1 MGRRLHL
8 MEKGEGRGECMNDDN
23 KPKDMLKRNFL
34 LLLAFCVAFVGYA
47 QKPSDE
53 IAANPRL
60 SAMALQ
66 AYPGPKQ
73 KVLTPAP
80 AGYKPF
86 YISHYGRH
94 GSRYL
99 CNASDYTHPLNTL
112 LRADSLGMLTATGKE
127 VLHKIQLMEQESHNR
142 IGELTELGAL
152 QHKQIAWRMVKR
164 FPEVF
169 AGKAHIDARSTVV
182 IRCIL
187 SMENELQQM
196 LCLNPQL
203 RVTHDASHHDMY
215 YMNQSDPKLEKKRA
229 NEATRK
235 ALADWTTRNID
246 PTRIMNKLFTDS
258 LYWRHKVD
266 GKQLEKQLFDLAG
279 ALQSTELGKSISLYN
294 LFNAHELWKLWEQ
307 DNMMWYTLF
316 GSCPLNG
323 GVGPY
328 SQRNLLRNIIH
339 TADSIIARGE
349 NGATLRFG
357 HDTMVVPLTCLLGIN
372 GYDMQVSDFDKLAD
386 SGWVSYR
393 IVPMAANIQFIFYR
407 RNAADK
413 QVLFKVLLNENEA
426 TLPLKAVS
434 GPYYRWSDFRS
445 HYLQKLAQYKD

>member
-1 MGRRLHL
+1 MAVSV
-8 MEKGEGRGECMNDDN
+8 
-23 KPKDMLKRNFL
+23 
-34 LLLAFCVAFVGYA
+34 AFCGYA

-73 KVLTPAP
+73 KALTPAP

-99 CNASDYTHPLNTL
+99 CDASDYSKPISTL
-112 LRADSLGMLTATGKE
+112 QKAESVGALTPKGKE

-142 IGELTELGAL
+142 IGELTALGAQ

-203 RVTHDASHHDMY
+203 RVAHNASHHDMY
-215 YMNQSDPKLEKKRA
+215 YMNQSDPKIEKERQNA
-229 NEATRK
+229 ATRK
-235 ALADWTTRNID
+235 ALSDWTNQNIN
-246 PTRIMNKLFTDS
+246 PTRLMRELFNDS
-258 LYWRHKVD
+258 LYSRQKVD
-266 GKQLEKQLFDLAG
+266 ERQLEKQLFNLAG
-279 ALQSTELGKSISLYN
+279 ALQSTELGKTMSLYD
-294 LFNAHELWKLWEQ
+294 LFTADELSKLWEQ
-307 DNMMWYTLF
+307 DNMTWYILF

-328 SQRNLLRNIIH
+328 SQRNLLSNIIH
-339 TADSIIARGE
+339 TADSVIALGE

-357 HDTMVVPLTCLLGIN
+357 HDTMVVPLVCLLGIN
-372 GYDMQVSDFDKLAD
+372 GYDMQVDDLGKLAD

-393 IVPMAANIQFIFYR
+393 IVPMAANIQFVFYR
-407 RNAADK
+407 RNVHDK
-413 QVLFKVLLNENEA
+413 DVLFKVLLNENEA

-445 HYLQKLAQYKD
+445 HYLQKLSQYGN